1 MNVAERGSVA
11 MDHLNA
17 LVPRYVPGVN
27 YMVNLSMIFLTYSLI
42 IL

>member
-17 LVPRYVPGVN
+17 LVPRYVPGVS
-27 YMVNLSMIFLTYSLI
+27 YVVNLNMILLNYSLI